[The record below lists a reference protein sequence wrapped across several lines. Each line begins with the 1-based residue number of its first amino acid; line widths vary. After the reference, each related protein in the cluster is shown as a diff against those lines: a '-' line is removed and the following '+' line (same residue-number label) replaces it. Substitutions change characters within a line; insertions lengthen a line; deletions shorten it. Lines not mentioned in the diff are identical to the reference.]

1 MFVKQTEIPPE
12 EKEQLYES
20 KSIKTILVYKA
31 VYLFGVEEMASLQRR
46 EKVLALGKTLAGI
59 VCAVKDKQVL
69 CCQR

>member
-31 VYLFGVEEMASLQRR
+31 VYLFGVAEMR
-46 EKVLALGKTLAGI
+46 KWP
-59 VCAVKDKQVL
+59 VCRDMNKNLLWAKPWQE
-69 CCQR
+69 

>member
-31 VYLFGVEEMASLQRR
+31 VYLFGVAEMR
-46 EKVLALGKTLAGI
+46 KWP
-59 VCAVKDKQVL
+59 VCRDVKKCL
-69 CCQR
+69 L